1 MEIGNRKSTKNAKL
15 SYAVASF
22 PDEVK
27 LCVSGIPGA
36 GYGVCAKQ
44 HIPVGTWI
52 GPYEGKRLSINDVTS
67 DKDTSYMWEVC
78 LQAPCLSLIITL
90 YFEFSKCYIPD
101 HRHVSR
107 IT

>member
-1 MEIGNRKSTKNAKL
+1 METGQKKSARNAKL

-27 LCVSGIPGA
+27 LCLSGIPGE

-52 GPYEGKRLSINDVTS
+52 GPYEGKYLSTDIVTP
-67 DKDTSYMWEVC
+67 DIDTSYMWEVC
-78 LQAPCLSLIITL
+78 ARV
-90 YFEFSKCYIPD
+90 D
-101 HRHVSR
+101 HRF
-107 IT
+107 ITFNL

>member
-1 MEIGNRKSTKNAKL
+1 METGYRKSPKANVKL

-52 GPYEGKRLSINDVTS
+52 GPYEGKRVSIDDVTS
-67 DKDTSYMWEVC
+67 DTDTSYMWEV
-78 LQAPCLSLIITL
+78 
-90 YFEFSKCYIPD
+90 
-101 HRHVSR
+101 
-107 IT
+107 